1 MKNRQNILKGAKV
14 PEREEAS
21 TASEDVSRKSV
32 TPQPRM
38 SSLRDRS
45 GSARRVAP
53 KSSICSTRELPSAE
67 TSPQLYKAVHNIGK
81 RKAAEHVFSY
91 KETEIAVCF
100 KDSYWPNA
108 KLDLSSAMRTEP
120 SEGKSVIGKMKSSAT
135 EGKKEIEEKSRHEKS
150 SQVKAETRSDSS
162 NAPCETSAPV
172 LLPSNAKSRLEAQ
185 RVTKQKT
192 SPTRRQSSR
201 LSDESTNKSVDREAE
216 VPLTAVSSSGS
227 KDDGDV
233 DVLTK
238 KQKRL
243 SSKKRAEL
251 SFLGLGLSSSVGAG
265 VLTQRSKD
273 EQQCVRARRT
283 ASLNAGAIVSLMLQ
297 KEDSVAKKTRLCCDD
312 TDDDDDDGL
321 SCSSS
326 SSESD
331 ESTFSEYSA
340 PGESKQQKR
349 STRSN
354 ATTTLMTSNVENDVS
369 AKESAKEKTSVI
381 AKTITTT
388 DSAAMQR
395 KMSVSRE
402 ATKPSEESQHSPAL
416 DSSSSPPLRNTDI
429 QTVDSSR
436 DCSGLEIGQ
445 DGGKGSKK
453 YTFASALKIPQTN
466 LQTTENK
473 GGEARGKRK
482 RKDLQDNLPPVIPG
496 RRMASLNAQV
506 SHLPLVTPVRNLN
519 QNVYCLAVVFGL
531 LGFSVTSFSCL
542 F

>member
-1 MKNRQNILKGAKV
+1 MKNRQSILKGTKAS
-14 PEREEAS
+14 EREEAS
-21 TASEDVSRKSV
+21 AASEDVSRKSV
-32 TPQPRM
+32 TPQPRVLA
-38 SSLRDRS
+38 LRGERS
-45 GSARRVAP
+45 GSARRAVS
-53 KSSICSTRELPSAE
+53 KSSIRELPSAE

-120 SEGKSVIGKMKSSAT
+120 SEGKSAIGKMKSPAT
-135 EGKKEIEEKSRHEKS
+135 EVKKENEEKSRHEKS
-150 SQVKAETRSDSS
+150 SQVKAETRFDLS
-162 NAPCETSAPV
+162 NASCETSTPA
-172 LLPSNAKSRLEAQ
+172 LSLSNAKSRLEAH

-201 LSDESTNKSVDREAE
+201 LSDESTNKSVDKEAE
-216 VPLTAVSSSGS
+216 VPLTAASSSGG
-227 KDDGDV
+227 KDDDDA

-251 SFLGLGLSSSVGAG
+251 SFLGLGLSSSVGAD
-265 VLTQRSKD
+265 VLTQKSID

-297 KEDSVAKKTRLCCDD
+297 KEDSVARKTRLCCDDGDD

-321 SCSSS
+321 SSSSS

-340 PGESKQQKR
+340 PGESKQAKR
-349 STRSN
+349 PTRSN
-354 ATTTLMTSNVENDVS
+354 ASTTLITSNVEKDVS
-369 AKESAKEKTSVI
+369 AKESAKEKPSVF

-388 DSAAMQR
+388 DPAVMQK
-395 KMSVSRE
+395 KMSISRE
-402 ATKPSEESQHSPAL
+402 VTKPLEESSHSPAL
-416 DSSSSPPLRNTDI
+416 ENSRSPLRNTDI
-429 QTVDSSR
+429 QIIDSPR

-445 DGGKGSKK
+445 EGGKGNKK
-453 YTFASALKIPQTN
+453 STFASALKIPQTN
-466 LQTTENK
+466 LQTTESK

-482 RKDLQDNLPPVIPG
+482 RKDLQDNMPAVIPG
-496 RRMASLNAQV
+496 KRMASLNAQV
-506 SHLPLVTPVRNLN
+506 SHLPVVTPV
-519 QNVYCLAVVFGL
+519 AI
-531 LGFSVTSFSCL
+531 
-542 F
+542 